1 MIKGAFNSAPSFF
14 IFISTSLLLFH
25 ILFLFL
31 ICRNQIECIRG
42 MRIKYNYVVIEGNIG
57 AGKTTLASKIAD
69 QFNARLI
76 LERFA
81 DNPFLPKFYKD
92 PDKYSFP
99 LELSFLADRYRQLKE
114 ELVAQDLFKTFTIAD
129 YYFMKSLVFAAS
141 TLTGD
146 EYNLYRQIFY
156 IIYGSLPKPDMYVYL
171 HLNPEKLLQNI
182 EKRGRNYE
190 KSITKEYLKK
200 IQESYFSFFKQNPE
214 NRYLIIDINE
224 IDFVENENHYAR
236 IIDTIFYD
244 DYPSGVNRVIL

>member
-1 MIKGAFNSAPSFF
+1 
-14 IFISTSLLLFH
+14 
-25 ILFLFL
+25 
-31 ICRNQIECIRG
+31 

-57 AGKTTLASKIAD
+57 AGKTTLAGKIAE

-81 DNPFLPKFYKD
+81 DNPFLPKFYTD
-92 PDKYSFP
+92 PEKYSFP
-99 LELSFLADRYRQLKE
+99 LELSFLADRYKQLKE
-114 ELVAQDLFKTFTIAD
+114 ELVVQDLFKAFTVAD

-156 IIYGSLPKPDMYVYL
+156 IIYGSLPKPDIYVYL
-171 HLNPEKLLQNI
+171 HLYPEKLLQNI

-200 IQESYFSFFKQNPE
+200 IEESYFSFFRQNPE
-214 NRYLIIDINE
+214 NTYLIIDINE
-224 IDFVENENHYAR
+224 IDFVENENHYTR

-244 DYPSGVNRVIL
+244 DYPSGINRVIL

>member
-1 MIKGAFNSAPSFF
+1 
-14 IFISTSLLLFH
+14 
-25 ILFLFL
+25 
-31 ICRNQIECIRG
+31 

-57 AGKTTLASKIAD
+57 AGKTTLANKIAD

-81 DNPFLPKFYKD
+81 DNPFLPKFYED

-99 LELSFLADRYRQLKE
+99 LELSFLADRFKQLKE
-114 ELVAQDLFKTFTIAD
+114 ELVAQDLFKTFTVAD

-141 TLTGD
+141 TLAGD

-156 IIYGSLPKPDMYVYL
+156 IIYGSLPKPDIYVYL
-171 HLNPEKLLQNI
+171 HLNPGKLLQNI

-200 IQESYFSFFKQNPE
+200 IQESYFSFFRQNPE

-224 IDFVENENHYAR
+224 IDFVENGGHYNR

-244 DYPSGVNRVIL
+244 DYPTGVNRVIL